1 MEEALW
7 CNQYATLKTEN
18 IHIIQNPTEVR
29 SVGAQVIP
37 KCLPW
42 LIFGIIGS
50 SAAHSFTY
58 FYHIIC
64 HCQSTSSEF
73 LPTGSN
79 ELTASL
85 FKAISAHQPGGLYSI
100 CNIWQQHIEWDWT
113 GWWCSDF
120 VFSCL
125 SLCTTLN
132 SSENDASYITR
143 GKSLLKVK
151 SGNLHFVHCW
161 IVTNHIWGQC

>member
-1 MEEALW
+1 MQLERQ
-7 CNQYATLKTEN
+7 NHTKS
-18 IHIIQNPTEVR
+18 IQNPTEVR

-85 FKAISAHQPGGLYSI
+85 FTAISAHKPRGFTQYVIFDKNTLNETELDDGALTLS
-100 CNIWQQHIEWDWT
+100 
-113 GWWCSDF
+113 F
-120 VFSCL
+120 L
-125 SLCTTLN
+125 SLFVHNFKLFWKWRIIYNKRKIPIKGEKWKFTFC
-132 SSENDASYITR
+132 
-143 GKSLLKVK
+143 SLLNCC
-151 SGNLHFVHCW
+151 S
-161 IVTNHIWGQC
+161 HIWGQC